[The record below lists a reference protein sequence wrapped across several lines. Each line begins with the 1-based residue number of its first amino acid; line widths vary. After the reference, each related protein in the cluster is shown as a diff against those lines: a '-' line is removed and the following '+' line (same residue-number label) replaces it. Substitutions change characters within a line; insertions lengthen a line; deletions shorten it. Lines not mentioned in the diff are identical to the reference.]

1 MAEIEANSPTR
12 LLSGARPTPAVFLA
26 EFVLLLQRAKALY
39 TMKIALA
46 QLNIHVGNFE
56 QNKAKI
62 IAAIGQAE
70 AQGAEIVLFSEL
82 SVCGY
87 PSRDFLEFDH
97 YIQLCES
104 SVLEIAA
111 HTKNIA
117 AVVGAPARNPVKEGK
132 DLYNAAYFLYDGKIQ
147 QVIHKTLLPTY
158 DVFDEYR
165 YFEPNKEF
173 KTVQFKGQKIAV
185 TVCEDIWNVG
195 NDNPLYTVCPLD
207 ELRSEQPDFIL
218 NLSASPFSYKQHEE
232 RTKVIQANCQRYGIP
247 MVYVNQVGA
256 QTELVFDGGSMVV
269 DRLGNVLETLP
280 FFEEELR
287 VVDTNN
293 WLVEQVAFPSE
304 IERIH
309 DALVL
314 GIKDYFAKLGFTKAV
329 LGLSGGVDSALVL
342 YLAVQAL
349 GKDNVLSVLLPSH
362 FSSSHSVDDS
372 LALVKNLGSPHEVI
386 AIEDCFQQ
394 YLTTLKPQFKDLP
407 FGIAEENIQAR
418 VRGTLL
424 MAMSNKF
431 GYILLNTTN
440 KSEAAVG
447 YGTLYGD
454 MCGGLAVLGDVYKT
468 QIYDLCKF
476 INRNAE
482 IIPEHILT
490 KAPSAELR
498 PNQKDSDSLPDYDIL
513 DKVLFQYIE
522 QRKGPVE
529 LVAMGFDEALVK
541 RVLRMVNM
549 NEWKRF
555 QAAPI
560 LRVSPK
566 AFGMGRRMPIE
577 GRYLG

>member
-1 MAEIEANSPTR
+1 
-12 LLSGARPTPAVFLA
+12 
-26 EFVLLLQRAKALY
+26 
-39 TMKIALA
+39 MKIALA

-207 ELRSEQPDFIL
+207 ELRNEQPDFIL

-247 MVYVNQVGA
+247 MVYVNQIGA
-256 QTELVFDGGSMVV
+256 QTELIFDGGSIVA
-269 DRLGNVLETLP
+269 DAQGNVVKRLS
-280 FFEEELR
+280 FFEEALEI
-287 VVDTNN
+287 VDTNDLAKAN
-293 WLVEQVAFPSE
+293 IAVPSE

-476 INRNAE
+476 INRDKE

>member
-1 MAEIEANSPTR
+1 
-12 LLSGARPTPAVFLA
+12 
-26 EFVLLLQRAKALY
+26 
-39 TMKIALA
+39 MKIALA

-56 QNKAKI
+56 QNKGKM

-132 DLYNAAYFLYDGKIQ
+132 DLYNAAYFLFDGKIQ

-165 YFEPNKEF
+165 YFEPNREF
-173 KTVQFKGQKIAV
+173 KTVEFKGQKIAV

-256 QTELVFDGGSMVV
+256 QTELIFDGGSMVV

-386 AIEDCFQQ
+386 EIEDCFQQ

-476 INRNAE
+476 INRSTE

-522 QRKGPVE
+522 QRKGPIE